1 MSVERPSLRLFV
13 HIWVWSFI
21 ISKGKKGFIN
31 ELACCNSLNDVLF
44 NFFAFQNFK
53 LNLCISS
60 IYIFEHTLVAA
71 SIRASTTAWVSVV
84 CLIPLRRVNKLTIW
98 IPFFSI
104 DLFDYKTIFSC
115 KNIFFSFIF
124 MLCLSSYS
132 ALFYQVIYIVYIKI
146 FTTIWSC

>member
-1 MSVERPSLRLFV
+1 MSFSISCVCREALSTPFV

-31 ELACCNSLNDVLF
+31 ESACCKSLNDVLF

-53 LNLCISS
+53 LNLCNSS
-60 IYIFEHTLVAA
+60 IYIFEHT
-71 SIRASTTAWVSVV
+71 
-84 CLIPLRRVNKLTIW
+84 LIPLRRVNKLTIW
-98 IPFFSI
+98 ITFFFQLI
-104 DLFDYKTIFSC
+104 CLTIRQYLVVKT
-115 KNIFFSFIF
+115 FFQFIF